1 MGFWT
6 KTKGV
11 EHMDSVIIKI
21 GGREIPL
28 RFRMNQF
35 IQAEQ
40 EVGNLGEIEENILN
54 GKDRGQNL
62 VKMIRIM
69 GNAGLKHA
77 GEEDNLTDEWLAE
90 EMLPGLLRAY
100 QMAVLACMTIETSIE
115 SKEDE
120 SEERDLVLEEI
131 NKKKEPVN
139 THTDISSAGDSSP
152 D

>member
-1 MGFWT
+1 
-6 KTKGV
+6 
-11 EHMDSVIIKI
+11 MDSVIIKI

-77 GEEDNLTDEWLAE
+77 GEKDDLTDEWLAE

-131 NKKKEPVN
+131 NKKKDPVN

>member
-1 MGFWT
+1 LDKKGKENGQLLGFLSKKHEFRAKIQIFRANSET
-6 KTKGV
+6 RRKTKGV

-40 EVGNLGEIEENILN
+40 EVGNLGEIKENILN

-62 VKMIRIM
+62 VKMIRII

-77 GEEDNLTDEWLAE
+77 GEEDNLTDE
-90 EMLPGLLRAY
+90 
-100 QMAVLACMTIETSIE
+100 
-115 SKEDE
+115 
-120 SEERDLVLEEI
+120 
-131 NKKKEPVN
+131 
-139 THTDISSAGDSSP
+139 
-152 D
+152 